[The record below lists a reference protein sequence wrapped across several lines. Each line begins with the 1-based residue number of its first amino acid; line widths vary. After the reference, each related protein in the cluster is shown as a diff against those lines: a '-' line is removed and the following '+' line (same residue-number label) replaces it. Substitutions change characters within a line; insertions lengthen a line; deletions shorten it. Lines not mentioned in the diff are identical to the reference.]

1 MVEEEFKQAVAYIAN
16 KSNPPLDSSNE
27 QKLDFY
33 ALFKQATEGA
43 PKGSAPSR
51 LKVVERA
58 KYMAWKAKAGL
69 TKEQA
74 MSAYIAGLTKLAP
87 GWKARSKL

>member
-1 MVEEEFKQAVAYIAN
+1 MEQEFRKALNYI
-16 KSNPPLDSSNE
+16 KDTSNPPLDTNNE

-33 ALFKQATEGA
+33 ALFKQATDGA

-58 KYMAWKAKAGL
+58 KFMAWKAREKL
-69 TKEQA
+69 TKEEA
-74 MSAYIAGLTKLAP
+74 MREYVALLTKLAP
-87 GWKARSKL
+87 KWRERAKL

>member
-1 MVEEEFKQAVAYIAN
+1 METEFRAALNYI
-16 KSNPPLDSSNE
+16 KDTSNPPLDTNNE

-33 ALFKQATEGA
+33 ALFKQSTEGA

-58 KYMAWKAKAGL
+58 KYMAWKARASL

-74 MSAYIAGLTKLAP
+74 MQEYINLLTKLAP
-87 GWKARSKL
+87 AWRKPKI

>member
-1 MVEEEFKQAVAYIAN
+1 MEQEFRKALAYI
-16 KSNPPLDSSNE
+16 KDTSNPPLDTNNQ

-33 ALFKQATEGA
+33 ALFKQSTEGA

-58 KYMAWKAKAGL
+58 KFMAWKDKAGL
-69 TKEQA
+69 SKEEA
-74 MSAYIAGLTKLAP
+74 MKQYIDLLSSLAP
-87 GWKARSKL
+87 NWRANAKL